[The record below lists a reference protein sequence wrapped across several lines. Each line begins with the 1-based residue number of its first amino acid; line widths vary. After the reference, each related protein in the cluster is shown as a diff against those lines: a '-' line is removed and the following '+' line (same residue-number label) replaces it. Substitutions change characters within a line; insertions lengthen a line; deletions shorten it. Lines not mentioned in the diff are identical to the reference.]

1 MRTGEFQAT
10 SVLPSLLAIPT
21 SNDDYDDGEE
31 YDNGDDDGNGDNP
44 NVQPSI
50 DENVTN
56 IQTKYHSQRPIW
68 LLKIRKGT
76 DHKQINTHR
85 ARRATLQGY
94 QLQLTTMMVI
104 QTFRRNLQEEGS
116 LINLIFLYLVF
127 KRLSPE
133 TFLPLIFKTTHDQT
147 KNLGMMVAAASLL
160 TGGNICI

>member
-1 MRTGEFQAT
+1 MMAMMMVMVTIQT
-10 SVLPSLLAIPT
+10 
-21 SNDDYDDGEE
+21 Y
-31 YDNGDDDGNGDNP
+31 NP
-44 NVQPSI
+44 NI

-76 DHKQINTHR
+76 DDKQINTHR
-85 ARRATLQGY
+85 ARRATPQGY
-94 QLQLTTMMVI
+94 QLQGRTMMVI

-116 LINLIFLYLVF
+116 LVNLIFLYLVF

-133 TFLPLIFKTTHDQT
+133 TFLPLTFKTTHDQT
-147 KNLGMMVAAASLL
+147 ENLGMMVAAASLL